1 MSNIIAKPMT
11 GNVNQVNGG
20 NAASTT
26 AKAQMNAII
35 VQPMQGQ
42 INAVN
47 GGPPA
52 ASAAH
57 SSMVPI
63 IASPMNG
70 NVGSVNNAA
79 SAASSAWSTMQSIL
93 SRPMTAVVNVV
104 QNVTRTVSEIVNRV
118 TGHAEGGFV
127 TREQL
132 SFLAEGNQPEVVIP
146 LSASKRSRALELYRK
161 TGAILSS
168 GDSAYLPALAGAGPT
183 NNYGGITV
191 NIYGAPGQDEEE
203 LADMVID
210 KINDMIG
217 GK

>member
-11 GNVNQVNGG
+11 GNVNTVNGG
-20 NAASTT
+20 NAAATT
-26 AKAQMNAII
+26 AKANMNTII

-57 SSMVPI
+57 GSMVPI

-79 SAASSAWSTMQSIL
+79 SAASSAWSTMQGIL
-93 SRPMTAVVNVV
+93 SRPMTAVVHVV
-104 QNVTRTVSEIVNRV
+104 QNVTRTVQEIVSKV

-127 TREQL
+127 TQEQL

-146 LSASKRSRALELYRK
+146 LSASKRSRAIDLYRK

-168 GDSAYLPALAGAGPT
+168 GDSAYLPALAGAGST
-183 NNYGGITV
+183 TNYGGFTV
-191 NIYGAPGQDEEE
+191 NVYGAPGQDEEE